1 MYNKLTIF
9 LLLVGCLSL
18 NFWLYAD
25 TSSSPTVAGPLVQ
38 IEAGW
43 VRAVPPQLT
52 LTAAYLQLKNLTQQ
66 KLILV
71 GASTPAFA
79 RVEMHQ
85 TIFEDNMVRM
95 VPVEKLVISPQEIVR
110 FKPKALHFMLID
122 RQQSLQ
128 VGDTITLT
136 LQFEGNKT
144 QSVKLEVKSEDSL
157 EVKDEDNQADVPH
170 AHQHSSPDSHH

>member
-9 LLLVGCLSL
+9 LLLASYLGL

-25 TSSSPTVAGPLVQ
+25 TNSPVGETSLVQ
-38 IEAGW
+38 IEDGW

-52 LTAAYLQLKNLTQQ
+52 LTAAYMQLKNLTQQ

-79 RVEMHQ
+79 KVEMHQ
-85 TIFEDNMVRM
+85 TVFEDNMVRM
-95 VPVEKLVISPQEIVR
+95 VPVEKLVISPQELVR
-110 FKPKALHFMLID
+110 FKPKSLHFMLID
-122 RQQSLQ
+122 RQQPLQ

-136 LQFEGNKT
+136 LQFEDNKT
-144 QSVKLEVKSEDSL
+144 QTVKLEVKGENNAAED
-157 EVKDEDNQADVPH
+157 PH
-170 AHQHSSPDSHH
+170 ANQHSSPNSHNSAK